1 LSQAILACSFAEKDY
16 NKVTTAAT
24 RTLQMSFVLGVGL
37 SLVVGGGLYFG
48 AGVFSK
54 NVAVI
59 HLIRLGLPVYFPS
72 TMQWISSLCFILDVK
87 VSYI

>member
-1 LSQAILACSFAEKDY
+1 
-16 NKVTTAAT
+16 
-24 RTLQMSFVLGVGL
+24 MSFVLGVGL

-59 HLIRLGLPVYFPS
+59 HLIRLGLPVHFPS
-72 TMQWISSLCFILDVK
+72 TMQSISSLCLILHVQ
-87 VSYI
+87 VSNI